1 MIAITSTE
9 KLLQQAQLI
18 CKTVTQSP
26 EVNNQLLCAV
36 FERLCLEND
45 IVETHSENNPESP
58 STLH

>member
-36 FERLCLEND
+36 FERLCLEQD
-45 IVETHSENNPESP
+45 MQEVDVTPGSSLE
-58 STLH
+58 LH